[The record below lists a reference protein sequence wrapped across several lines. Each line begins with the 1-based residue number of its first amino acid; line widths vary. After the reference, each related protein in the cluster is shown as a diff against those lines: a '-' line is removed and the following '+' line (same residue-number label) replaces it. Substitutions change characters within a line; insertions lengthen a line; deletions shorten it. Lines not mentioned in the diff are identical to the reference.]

1 MRIALSS
8 AAAPHD
14 SLSELIEGC
23 LRRGLDALHLVAG
36 HAHGLTPDC
45 DTVFLDG
52 VCEITRESG
61 VTVVSYEVADVS
73 RLTGAQCVAK
83 RLGAQLATE
92 TVVLDA
98 AAGNVADAARDAFR
112 KQPDLQ
118 HLTLCGGG
126 PEAAQ
131 FEGRGIGVLMA
142 QLALMNYGGV
152 LALAPSSSAVL
163 PVWRTWLRRGR
174 NWGCGSKTS
183 DASLV
188 QMGL

>member
-14 SLSELIEGC
+14 SLNELIEGC
-23 LRRGLDALHLVAG
+23 MRRGLHALHLVAG

-52 VCEITRESG
+52 VREITRDSG
-61 VTVVSYEVADVS
+61 VTIVSYEVAETS
-73 RLTGAQCVAK
+73 LLTGAQCVAA
-83 RLGAQLATE
+83 RLGAQLVTNA
-92 TVVLDA
+92 VVLDA
-98 AAGNVADAARDAFR
+98 SAGNVADAARAFFR
-112 KQPDLQ
+112 RQPGLR
-118 HLTLCGGG
+118 HLTLRGGG

-131 FEGRGIGVLMA
+131 FEGRGIGTLMA
-142 QLALMNYGGV
+142 QLALMQFNGV
-152 LALAPSSSAVL
+152 LALAPSSNAVL
-163 PVWRTWLRRGR
+163 PVWRTWLRQGR

-183 DASLV
+183 DASLI